1 MKWDEIMGIAG
12 VVLFYIGI
20 IMILGWTGTL
30 IIKSVTTFLTS
41 NFFYPVIVGMIL
53 TAVGILLIWRI

>member
-1 MKWDEIMGIAG
+1 MKWNEVMGIIG
-12 VVLFYIGI
+12 IVLFFIGI

-30 IIKSVTTFLTS
+30 IIKSVAIFLTS

-53 TAVGILLIWRI
+53 TVVGILLIWRI